1 MHEMVVAAV
10 VAVLVAHVGIHDATA
25 FTDTPTPRLQEFPSP
40 YLQKN
45 TMLPLMKT
53 HLELSLSQ
61 LLTSKQYGGQY
72 VQRPGLAKLLAQE
85 SDRHWEE
92 GLNVLKKYLQI
103 GGNVDDNFKNQF
115 NFEGNGELDMNSQ
128 MALSQMNMKYLD
140 TMKNLMGKSRELVK
154 TLTDY
159 HHAAIQRSGV
169 NGDVDVAHFLSEQAE
184 KEAEMAHKMAISSTV
199 FNSFKNSGVAIDMFD
214 QHI

>member
-10 VAVLVAHVGIHDATA
+10 VAVLVAHVGIQDVTA
-25 FTDTPTPRLQEFPSP
+25 SPALPLTEFPSP
-40 YLQKN
+40 FLEKN

-61 LLTSKQYGGQY
+61 LLTSKQYSGQY

-103 GGNVDDNFKNQF
+103 GGKVDEEFTNNFNFK
-115 NFEGNGELDMNSQ
+115 GMGELDM
-128 MALSQMNMKYLD
+128 ATDLTRMNMKYLD
-140 TMKNLMGKSRELVK
+140 TMRNLMTTSRDLIE
-154 TLTDY
+154 TLTNN
-159 HHAAIQRSGV
+159 HHLAIQKFRPSGG
-169 NGDVDVAHFLSEQAE
+169 NGDVDVAHFLAEQAE
-184 KEAEMAHKMAISSTV
+184 KEAEMAHKMASSCTT
-199 FNSFKNSGVAIDMFD
+199 FNSIKTSGVAMDMFD